1 MADRFPLIV
10 NSVSKKIEELV
21 SGDNLDLTGNG
32 IVVSGNTGAGKYL
45 SSNGTTVFWGDPGD
59 VYLTQTQTITNKTFE
74 TCVISGSTNNL
85 TNIANASLVNS
96 GITVNGTTISL
107 GGSVTT
113 PNNNTTYTVSA
124 QDGGSASEKLIRLT
138 SGGNFGAGVNDD
150 ITFGVGS
157 PSSVPSGSN
166 AVSLFIDR
174 SGDVLTL
181 SGHVVDNNTITTI
194 TAPGGSPQSGAI
206 SFTSSGAATVS
217 MTGSTVNIDALDND
231 TRTKIRAGSAGTYG
245 PLDTQQGLFTFLDGT
260 GTTVAQSVDG
270 NGDPTITYTSTDTV
284 TQVRG
289 GSTGTYTPTTS
300 GTSTTQIS
308 IEGGTALGGNT
319 VVSQSGNTIL
329 IDSTDTNTVTK
340 LGSDNN
346 GSPVAPAAGDFV
358 FKQSGATTIRQ
369 STNASGQIEI
379 EIESL
384 NTDTGAGLNAL
395 STGGLLLTGSSF
407 SLKNYN
413 NLTGTTVMKWDSGNN
428 QLSDSIITD
437 DGTTVTIGG
446 DLVVSGTQ
454 TIINTSVL
462 QVEDNIIELRKGTS
476 ITGADG
482 GIQINR
488 TTDGNGVVTSYQQ
501 LQWDESNGYWRS
513 YDGSVENRFVTENET
528 QVLTNKTLT
537 NPTLTTPSLG
547 AATATSINGLEFAST
562 ASASLDIQSGKTVD
576 INNDLTFTSDN
587 ATGNVSVNFRVGGDV
602 AYKSDTLASFSS
614 TTATQLRSLISGTT
628 GTDDLVFQT
637 SPVILTS
644 LVTTSTGFALL
655 NSGAQSIQFGGA
667 ATAIDVGSQSGT
679 VTFNGNVVIGKDL
692 TLGTDEN
699 ELFQCNARVDFA
711 NSDVLIRGGS
721 SEPMTVGRGT
731 SAVATNT
738 ALGKQALFSVSS
750 GSQNTA
756 TGYEALLTANSGAG
770 NTAYG
775 YQALRATGTGDNNT
789 AVGRSSMLGNL
800 SGEKNTT
807 LGANT
812 LESSTVGDANVCIG
826 YYSGF
831 AATGTGN
838 VLIGPADSS
847 NPVNDATYRP
857 PSASGDRQLVIGSG
871 TEYWIRGNSNFDVT
885 LNNDVTVNNSL
896 TVKGDFVV
904 NGVQTVVQS
913 NILEVADKN
922 IELAKV
928 VSTQFTCA
936 TSDGSANITAI
947 SPTLGLI
954 PGMVVTSNTA
964 GVSVPNGTTI
974 LSITNNTATLSNNV
988 TGSGTPT
995 FSAIGP
1001 SDTAADGGGIILKGA
1016 PSDHTW
1022 TWSNA
1027 NDAWQSSEDIDL
1039 AAGKTYNIIDG
1050 AGNARQMMS
1059 LTQIGPTAGTGVVS
1073 GLGTGVTSSSLTSVG
1088 TLTALS
1094 LSGNITLTSGSIFG
1108 TSGAAG
1114 VLTLRSASGNTNH
1127 SRIEVGTSEGSD
1139 NGGIHFYTAG
1149 STVATRAITIKGTSQ
1164 NVGIGEDAPSDRL
1177 VVQEAKPSDDVAI
1190 RIKNDTTTDGDA
1202 TNPTTASLYFNTST
1216 ADFNTFYIQAR
1227 RNDNDTHFGYADP
1240 RDANHVPTMVLTN
1253 EKQVLIGTTIPNSF
1267 NGVGQAHNLIVA
1279 GSTSDT
1285 DITDNSSAA
1294 ITISN
1299 TDGTADN
1306 TAGLHFAREDTDAN
1320 PHYTG
1325 ASIVAQFKETMNT
1338 GQYPKADLAF
1348 LVSPANNNA
1357 PQEKMR
1363 IYASGAVTK
1372 STNPL
1377 IRTSGSTNFGAVG
1390 SLTTNTANVGI
1401 SQGGAA
1407 LNYGDN
1413 GWSTTGSNAYTFV
1426 CPVNGVYVVHAHV
1439 SYGNIGGGRK
1449 IWVMSYTLGGGN
1461 LPLDSYVE
1469 VMDHTSVDYANF
1481 SYYDTYYF
1489 TAGTRVGMGRNGG
1502 SGTIT
1507 GQTFKWGIHLL
1518 Q

>member
-113 PNNNTTYTVSA
+113 PDNNTTYTVSA

-501 LQWDESNGYWRS
+501 LQWDESNGYW
-513 YDGSVENRFVTENET
+513 
-528 QVLTNKTLT
+528 
-537 NPTLTTPSLG
+537 
-547 AATATSINGLEFAST
+547 
-562 ASASLDIQSGKTVD
+562 
-576 INNDLTFTSDN
+576 
-587 ATGNVSVNFRVGGDV
+587 
-602 AYKSDTLASFSS
+602 
-614 TTATQLRSLISGTT
+614 
-628 GTDDLVFQT
+628 
-637 SPVILTS
+637 
-644 LVTTSTGFALL
+644 
-655 NSGAQSIQFGGA
+655 
-667 ATAIDVGSQSGT
+667 
-679 VTFNGNVVIGKDL
+679 
-692 TLGTDEN
+692 
-699 ELFQCNARVDFA
+699 
-711 NSDVLIRGGS
+711 
-721 SEPMTVGRGT
+721 
-731 SAVATNT
+731 
-738 ALGKQALFSVSS
+738 
-750 GSQNTA
+750 
-756 TGYEALLTANSGAG
+756 
-770 NTAYG
+770 
-775 YQALRATGTGDNNT
+775 
-789 AVGRSSMLGNL
+789 
-800 SGEKNTT
+800 
-807 LGANT
+807 
-812 LESSTVGDANVCIG
+812 
-826 YYSGF
+826 
-831 AATGTGN
+831 
-838 VLIGPADSS
+838 
-847 NPVNDATYRP
+847 
-857 PSASGDRQLVIGSG
+857 
-871 TEYWIRGNSNFDVT
+871 
-885 LNNDVTVNNSL
+885 
-896 TVKGDFVV
+896 
-904 NGVQTVVQS
+904 
-913 NILEVADKN
+913 
-922 IELAKV
+922 
-928 VSTQFTCA
+928 
-936 TSDGSANITAI
+936 
-947 SPTLGLI
+947 
-954 PGMVVTSNTA
+954 
-964 GVSVPNGTTI
+964 
-974 LSITNNTATLSNNV
+974 
-988 TGSGTPT
+988 
-995 FSAIGP
+995 
-1001 SDTAADGGGIILKGA
+1001 
-1016 PSDHTW
+1016 
-1022 TWSNA
+1022 
-1027 NDAWQSSEDIDL
+1027 
-1039 AAGKTYNIIDG
+1039 
-1050 AGNARQMMS
+1050 
-1059 LTQIGPTAGTGVVS
+1059 
-1073 GLGTGVTSSSLTSVG
+1073 
-1088 TLTALS
+1088 
-1094 LSGNITLTSGSIFG
+1094 
-1108 TSGAAG
+1108 
-1114 VLTLRSASGNTNH
+1114 
-1127 SRIEVGTSEGSD
+1127 
-1139 NGGIHFYTAG
+1139 
-1149 STVATRAITIKGTSQ
+1149 
-1164 NVGIGEDAPSDRL
+1164 
-1177 VVQEAKPSDDVAI
+1177 
-1190 RIKNDTTTDGDA
+1190 
-1202 TNPTTASLYFNTST
+1202 
-1216 ADFNTFYIQAR
+1216 
-1227 RNDNDTHFGYADP
+1227 
-1240 RDANHVPTMVLTN
+1240 
-1253 EKQVLIGTTIPNSF
+1253 
-1267 NGVGQAHNLIVA
+1267 
-1279 GSTSDT
+1279 
-1285 DITDNSSAA
+1285 
-1294 ITISN
+1294 
-1299 TDGTADN
+1299 
-1306 TAGLHFAREDTDAN
+1306 
-1320 PHYTG
+1320 
-1325 ASIVAQFKETMNT
+1325 
-1338 GQYPKADLAF
+1338 
-1348 LVSPANNNA
+1348 
-1357 PQEKMR
+1357 
-1363 IYASGAVTK
+1363 
-1372 STNPL
+1372 
-1377 IRTSGSTNFGAVG
+1377 
-1390 SLTTNTANVGI
+1390 
-1401 SQGGAA
+1401 
-1407 LNYGDN
+1407 
-1413 GWSTTGSNAYTFV
+1413 
-1426 CPVNGVYVVHAHV
+1426 
-1439 SYGNIGGGRK
+1439 
-1449 IWVMSYTLGGGN
+1449 
-1461 LPLDSYVE
+1461 
-1469 VMDHTSVDYANF
+1469 
-1481 SYYDTYYF
+1481 
-1489 TAGTRVGMGRNGG
+1489 
-1502 SGTIT
+1502 
-1507 GQTFKWGIHLL
+1507 
-1518 Q
+1518 